1 MAMMFLNSMV
11 VIIFGAARLLVD
23 RRLEYQEYF
32 NEEMIQIC
40 TVHLFVFTNYVDDA
54 ETRFLVGYS
63 MIAFTLFTISVNTA
77 IMII

>member
-1 MAMMFLNSMV
+1 MAMMFLNSLV
-11 VIIFGAARLLVD
+11 VIIFGVARLLAD

-32 NEEMIQIC
+32 NEELIQIS
-40 TVHLFVFTNYVDDA
+40 TVHLFVFTNFVDDA

-63 MIAFTLFTISVNTA
+63 MIALAIFTILVNTA